1 MTTLTYKNFN
11 NITLQDFINIC
22 KSDNAKETLGLGA
35 TKEIELYPGEKVTI
49 VVTGFKHD
57 TKEDGT
63 KANVSFILEK
73 TPLGDFPM
81 NKEWTNK
88 GGWHASAMRNIAMA
102 RFLQLLPQELQDA
115 IVPVKKKTSIGGGK
129 STIKTS
135 IDKLFLLSEKE
146 IKGTTNYSVDG
157 EGKQYELFTKD
168 PSKIEC
174 ERWNWLR
181 SPASGSSSTFC
192 YILYTG
198 DISTNLASNT
208 IATRLGFC
216 L

>member
-22 KSDNAKETLGLGA
+22 KSENAKETLGLGA

-63 KANVSFILEK
+63 KANVSFILKK

-88 GGWHASAMRNIAMA
+88 GGWHESAMRNIAMP
-102 RFLQLLPQELQDA
+102 RFLELLPQELRDA
-115 IVPVKKKTSIGGGK
+115 IVPVKKKTSIGENK
-129 STIKTS
+129 STLKTS
-135 IDKLFLLSEKE
+135 IDRLFLLSEKE
-146 IKGTTNYSVDG
+146 IKGTTEESFTG
-157 EGKQYELFTKD
+157 EGKQYDLFKKD

-174 ERWNWLR
+174 NRWNWLR
-181 SPASGSSSTFC
+181 SPYSGASTCFCSISCTGYVTGSNA
-192 YILYTG
+192 YT
-198 DISTNLASNT
+198 TNAP
-208 IATRLGFC
+208 RLGFC